1 MPRKAANVHQHDK
14 KPGKINGLLRVTPG
28 RYWRSRQF
36 TSCESRFFVNA
47 KRHSSQN
54 ADRLREGNTLENAP
68 TPGKTG
74 RLSRGADA
82 LSRKGPSASSG
93 KQAER
98 RPARVERKHW
108 RQPRDAA
115 KQSAKGSRQ
124 RPRRACGAQKAENS
138 SAARMRGKERERG
151 ENPSNPLRS
160 SRNPIPPRLGE

>member
-1 MPRKAANVHQHDK
+1 MP
-14 KPGKINGLLRVTPG
+14 
-28 RYWRSRQF
+28 QF
-36 TSCESRFFVNA
+36 TSCVSCFFANA
-47 KRHSSQN
+47 KSLTSQN
-54 ADRLREGNTLENAP
+54 ADRFREEKTLETAP

-74 RLSRGADA
+74 RLSGGAGA
-82 LSRKGPSASSG
+82 LSRKGPSASSSQ
-93 KQAER
+93 QAER

-124 RPRRACGAQKAENS
+124 RPRRVCEARKAETSNVVRRRS
-138 SAARMRGKERERG
+138 KGAGER